1 MGPFL
6 TIIVVGISAGLF
18 AGVAAFFLKGSAII
32 IKDSKSLKEKNDSIE
47 RDYSKAQMPRII
59 NLYVNLIDF
68 LCIKIGRLTMY
79 MVFVMMFILVL
90 SFVTRNIINIPLMWI
105 IEMAQFIITGYY
117 LLGGGYSMIMGD
129 HVRMDLVYSKL
140 SDRNKAKMDV
150 FTSFFLVFYLVTLL
164 YGSISSLIYTIET
177 KQRLFTAWA
186 PYVWPIKTIMLIGIS
201 LMLLQCISMFF
212 KDIAKVMDREIK

>member
-1 MGPFL
+1 
-6 TIIVVGISAGLF
+6 
-18 AGVAAFFLKGSAII
+18 
-32 IKDSKSLKEKNDSIE
+32 
-47 RDYSKAQMPRII
+47 
-59 NLYVNLIDF
+59 
-68 LCIKIGRLTMY
+68 
-79 MVFVMMFILVL
+79 MMFVLVL

-140 SDRNKAKMDV
+140 SDHNKAKMDA

-177 KQRLFTAWA
+177 NQKLFTAWA
-186 PYVWPIKTIMLIGIS
+186 PYVWPIKTIMFIGIL
-201 LMLLQCISMFF
+201 LMLLQSISMFF
-212 KDIAKVMDREIK
+212 KDIAKVTEREIN